1 MLFVQEK
8 ARFLKDV
15 SIFEKLSFGQL
26 EALAGVCEDQVYLAG
41 DFIFRQGDLGSS
53 LYVVLDGRVAIEREV
68 ADDDEMVLLTV
79 VEPYE
84 YFGEISLFYHA
95 PRSVTAIAMQ
105 DTIVLQIQ
113 RDVFVA
119 FANQNLNS
127 LMDLNHILC
136 QRLVEAHDKISEM
149 ASCHKSREL
158 SKLCE

>member
-15 SIFEKLSFGQL
+15 SIFEKLSIGQL
-26 EALAGVCEDQVYLAG
+26 EALASVCEDQVYLAG
-41 DFIFRQGDLGSS
+41 DFIYRQGDLGNS
-53 LYVVLDGRVAIEREV
+53 LYIVLDGRVAIEREV
-68 ADDDEMVLLTV
+68 ADNDEMVLLTV
-79 VEPYE
+79 VEPHE

-105 DTIVLQIQ
+105 DTIVLQIR

-127 LMDLNHILC
+127 LMDLNHVLC
-136 QRLVEAHDKISEM
+136 QRLVEAHDKISEL
-149 ASCHKSREL
+149 ASCHKPQEL
-158 SKLCE
+158 SKLFE